1 MSSPP
6 RPMLSCQPWLAS
18 RPHLQQ
24 RGMRPSLLSCSSFS
38 CTFAA
43 RGSSHNILHPS
54 LLEAWESQQRLG
66 HQGCNEDRKTCAEL
80 EKTSSLATYV
90 VKFKAT
96 ALQSKSHSRRSNHD
110 ISKQFAQQR
119 PKTNG
124 DTGLHTRNITAKTS
138 DDDSTRRAQRVTWA
152 RELNS
157 FAEHLAAAIG
167 RPRPRE
173 EQLLLSPRAGPD
185 V

>member
-1 MSSPP
+1 MPNLACPP
-6 RPMLSCQPWLAS
+6 TTFTAAWHAPQPS
-18 RPHLQQ
+18 Q
-24 RGMRPSLLSCSSFS
+24 LLYFS

-43 RGSSHNILHPS
+43 RGSSHNIPHPS
-54 LLEAWESQQRLG
+54 LLEAWESQQTLE
-66 HQGCNEDRKTCAEL
+66 HQGYCNEARKTCAEL
-80 EKTSSLATYV
+80 EKTSNLAP
-90 VKFKAT
+90 
-96 ALQSKSHSRRSNHD
+96 ALQNKSHSRRSNHD
-110 ISKQFAQQR
+110 ISKRFALQP

-124 DTGLHTRNITAKTS
+124 DTGLRTRNITAKRS

-157 FAEHLAAAIG
+157 FTEHLMAAIG